1 MLKKKP
7 TILIYPMY
15 LWGHIMPMRGMMR
28 EFARRGHRVIVYA
41 TDEFKDVIEETGAHY
56 VSCNDIWGD
65 RPSTD
70 LSITDVFVDQ
80 IPLRGFVENNF
91 KENLARYASVIAI
104 IDQAFLWGKQTAK
117 KFKVPFVVSSPTIP
131 FNKLSVS
138 YFWEDVFKHMD
149 SYSPQVQ
156 EQIMELRN
164 AGFGESSLDVLLTLD
179 NDTDC
184 VTYFTKS
191 FLPSPEKYS
200 KEHIFFAGNKGET
213 TEKKE
218 PDKRLPGLP
227 EKKTRP
233 FVFVTMGTTGSY
245 NPFFWMNCIRAFADK
260 DVDVVMILWKYLDK
274 DMFADVPDN
283 VKLIVEGDQREYLK
297 HADLMVCHGGLGTI
311 TDGLWAG
318 VPMVLFPLV
327 ADQFQNCR
335 VVHSLHAGIVLN
347 DYKAKSIGDAVDKL
361 LSDDSYRKSAA
372 AMGDEM
378 RQSGTVYELCDWILE
393 RHAPKGSAYPMALS
407 FQQCDMVEK
416 YESYKTA
423 RGLMNVGFVMDFPS
437 EDGARGIYALMRAL
451 GEFVGKNDGVRI
463 RISQSD
469 ALPGILT
476 QQFRGSG
483 YMPDIRIL
491 HFDKRGSLY
500 KGFLT
505 KCWASPFD
513 LGEGVCSFWIAVF
526 ENGEFSLVAVFD
538 HVNTDQYALSLASD
552 SIKKLYTEILNG
564 EEPSYVTSSFADY
577 VDRQSDYLLS
587 KRYKRDQEFWRGYL
601 RGLCDLPPDEEKEL
615 SDDFSIYRINQVFR
629 AALLEETAK
638 SFSVSTDTFVLAL
651 YAILCGKYLKRKEL
665 FIIRRYLN
673 RIHKEDLALFANCRA
688 ELPIHV
694 SLSGEKTFRKLCM
707 EIQKDSIIVQSH
719 GMIPVTE
726 LEKLVEECAGEK
738 RGIPFMPGFGMG
750 FESFHD
756 ITKAFS
762 KPESV
767 DGRETTLPL
776 SGIEDKDLDMQLEQ
790 NPNGSISLSL
800 RGRTGRL
807 AGCIGFAAFAD
818 ELFALC
824 ERLQRDGDVELEK
837 LFEAKGR

>member
-1 MLKKKP
+1 MSKKKP

-15 LWGHIMPMRGMMR
+15 LWGHIMPMRGMMK
-28 EFARRGHRVIVYA
+28 EFARRGHRVVVYA

-70 LSITDVFVDQ
+70 LSLTDVFVDQ
-80 IPLRGFVENNF
+80 IPLRDFVENNF

-104 IDQAFLWGKQTAK
+104 IDQAFLWGKQAAK
-117 KFKVPFVVSSPTIP
+117 KTGMPFVVSSPTIP

-138 YFWEDVFKHMD
+138 YFWEDVFRHID

-164 AGFGESSLDVLLTLD
+164 ADFGESSLDYLLTLD

-191 FLPSPEKYS
+191 FLPSPETYS
-200 KEHIFFAGNKGET
+200 EEHIFFAGNKGET

-233 FVFVTMGTTGSY
+233 FVLVTMGTTGSY

-260 DVDVVMILWKYLDK
+260 DADVVMIIWKYLDK

-297 HADLMVCHGGLGTI
+297 HADLMVCHGGLNTI
-311 TDGLWAG
+311 SDGLWAG

-327 ADQFQNCR
+327 ADQFNNCR
-335 VVHSLHAGIVLN
+335 VVHSMHAGIVLN
-347 DYKAKSIGDAVDKL
+347 DYKAKSISDAVDKL

-378 RQSGTVYELCDWILE
+378 RQSGTAEELCDWILK
-393 RHAPKGSAYPMALS
+393 RHARGGSAYPMALS

-423 RGLMNVGFVMDFPS
+423 RGLMNVGFVMDFPL
-437 EDGARGIYALMRAL
+437 EDGVRGIYALMKAL
-451 GEFVGKNDGVRI
+451 HEFVRKNDGARI
-463 RISQSD
+463 RISEAD
-469 ALPGILT
+469 ALTGILT
-476 QQFRGSG
+476 QQIRGTG
-483 YMPDIRIL
+483 YMPDIQIL
-491 HFDKRGSLY
+491 HFDKRGSRY
-500 KGFLT
+500 KGFLM
-505 KCWASPFD
+505 KCWATPFN
-513 LGEGVCSFWIAVF
+513 LGESVFSFRIAVF

-552 SIKKLYTEILNG
+552 AIGRLYREILDG
-564 EEPSYVTSSFADY
+564 EEPSYAPPSFADY

-587 KRYKRDQEFWRGYL
+587 KRYKRDMEFWRGYL
-601 RGLCDLPPDEEKEL
+601 KGLCDLPPDEEKEL
-615 SDDFSIYRINQVFR
+615 SDDFSIYRINEVSR

-638 SFSVSTDTFVLAL
+638 RFDISTDTFVFAL

-673 RIHKEDLALFANCRA
+673 RIHKEDLTLFANCRS
-688 ELPIHV
+688 ELPVHV
-694 SLSGEKTFRKLCM
+694 SLSGEKTFKELCM
-707 EIQKDSIIVQSH
+707 EIQHDSIIAQRH
-719 GMIPVTE
+719 GGIPVLE
-726 LEKLVEECAGEK
+726 LEKVVLECAGEN
-738 RGIPFMPGFGMG
+738 RDIPFMPGFGMG
-750 FESFHD
+750 SESFLD

-767 DGRETTLPL
+767 DRRETTLPL
-776 SGIEDKDLDMQLEQ
+776 SGIEDKDLDIQLEQ
-790 NPNGSISLSL
+790 NPDGSISLSL

-807 AGCIGFAAFAD
+807 AGCAGFAAFAD

-824 ERLQRDGDVELEK
+824 ERLHRYGDMELKQLKKE
-837 LFEAKGR
+837 